1 MTQRA
6 STAQAPNGSVPAYGR
21 RDAKPYHFGLL
32 IIRDFALMPFA
43 GVTES
48 LRLANWLA
56 GMEFYKWTVL
66 SEDGKAVE
74 ASSGLAITPH
84 CSVSDA
90 LTFDAVIVI
99 AGGKV
104 PPEFRSRKVFSWLQR
119 LARNGCRIG
128 AAGLGSFVLAR
139 AGLLDGYRCTVHWKL
154 LPNFRSEFPK
164 LNVTSE
170 LYEIDR
176 TRYTS
181 SGGTG
186 TLDMMLALI
195 TTMHGPALAADVAE
209 EFTHDRIR
217 PSYQEQ
223 RMSPRHRFDVSHP
236 KLLKAV
242 TLMENAIEE
251 PVTCREIA
259 SESGISV
266 RQLEKLF
273 NVYLSSTPRRFYQ
286 KMRLD
291 HARRLLGQT
300 SMSVL
305 EVGTATGFS
314 SPSHFSRAYRTMF
327 GKPPRKERA
336 QMRGVAASAA

>member
-1 MTQRA
+1 M
-6 STAQAPNGSVPAYGR
+6 P
-21 RDAKPYHFGLL
+21 PYHFGFL

-43 GVTES
+43 AATES

-56 GMEFYKWTVL
+56 GVNLYKWTLL
-66 SEDGKAVE
+66 SEDGNAVE
-74 ASSGLAITPH
+74 ASSGLLVTPH

-90 LTFDAVIVI
+90 PALDAVIVI
-99 AGGKV
+99 AGGRA

-119 LARNGCRIG
+119 LARSGCRVG

-164 LNVTSE
+164 LNVTGE

-176 TRYTS
+176 TRHTS

-195 TTMHGPALAADVAE
+195 TAMHGPALAADVAE

-217 PSYQEQ
+217 PSYHEQ
-223 RMSPRHRFDVSHP
+223 RMSPRHRLDVSHP

-259 SESGISV
+259 DESGISV

-273 NVYLSSTPRRFYQ
+273 RAYLSSTPRDFYQ
-286 KMRLD
+286 KLRLD
-291 HARRLLGQT
+291 HARRLLVQT

-314 SPSHFSRAYRTMF
+314 SPSHFSKAYRTMF
-327 GKPPRKERA
+327 GKPPRQERA
-336 QMRGVAASAA
+336 QMRGIAVSTA